1 MIANQGLPFSS
12 PFSSPYGPSPL
23 PSKETKS
30 LQSNPPPKQS
40 GDPTN
45 LPRCVNYLA
54 DYSGCGLWRML
65 WPEHLLNVHHKAL
78 VQSSSVMIT
87 NPEFYTNVKVIR
99 IQRQATK
106 NQLQFIKFLKE
117 QIQPK
122 FGCRIVYEIDD
133 IIFREDIPD
142 YNKFKFAFESDEI
155 RESSLEIMRL
165 CDEITCTCDFMR
177 DYYREKTGKEEVT
190 VIPNFPPKFWIGNF
204 FDEKR
209 ISQLYKKYQ
218 DKPRILYAGSG
229 AHFDVDN
236 KDKQRDDFN
245 HVVEAVIKTRKR
257 FQWVFVGAFPLALRP
272 YVQSGEIEFHPWQQ
286 IYSYPQKL
294 HDLEIQMAVAPLVDN
309 NFNRAKSDLKYIEA
323 CALGIPIACQDMCTY
338 KDAPI
343 KFSDGDDMIRKIEQT
358 LSNGRKYKSEAVSR
372 YRVAEKR
379 FLERDENLNCFL
391 ELFNLKYGDSD
402 RKMLSRFNR

>member
-1 MIANQGLPFSS
+1 
-12 PFSSPYGPSPL
+12 
-23 PSKETKS
+23 
-30 LQSNPPPKQS
+30 
-40 GDPTN
+40 
-45 LPRCVNYLA
+45 
-54 DYSGCGLWRML
+54 ML

-78 VQSSSVMIT
+78 VQNSSVMIT

-99 IQRQATK
+99 VQRQATK
-106 NQLQFIKFLKE
+106 NQLEFVKFLKKE
-117 QIQPK
+117 IQPRV
-122 FGCRIVYEIDD
+122 GCRIVYEIDD

-155 RESSLEIMRL
+155 RESSLEIMKL
-165 CDEITCTCDFMR
+165 CDEITCTCEFMR

-204 FDEKR
+204 FNEKR
-209 ISQLYKKYQ
+209 VTQLYKKHQ
-218 DKPRILYAGSG
+218 NKPRILYAGSG

-245 HVVEAVIKTRKR
+245 HVIEAVIKTRKR
-257 FQWVFVGAFPLALRP
+257 FQWVFVGAFPIALRP

-286 IYSYPQKL
+286 IYLYPEKL
-294 HDLEIQMAVAPLVDN
+294 NDLEIQMAVAPLVDN

-343 KFSDGDDMIRKIEQT
+343 KFSDGDDMIKKIEQT

-372 YRVAEKR
+372 YKVAEKR
-379 FLERDENLNCFL
+379 FLERDENLDCFL
-391 ELFNLKYGDSD
+391 ELFNLPYGDPG
-402 RKMLSRFNR
+402 RIMLSKFNR